1 MYLYGVHTCASALAH
16 KKRNIAVVYIS
27 GYDVLKAKEFSHYLP
42 PLKPKQEV
50 IDHILRFGKK
60 IPVKK
65 IDKNQIKAMLGE
77 DTVHQGIVLDVEP
90 LPFVDL
96 SDLYKPQDKNSIIV
110 VLDHVS
116 DPHNIGAIL
125 RSCAVFGVSGV
136 VLTSRHSPKESALI
150 AKIASGGL
158 DLVPLCY
165 VANLAQAIDKLKE
178 DGFWTIGLAESTD
191 KTLNDIDMKG
201 RIAIIMGSE
210 GDGMRRLTQ
219 SKCDFKAKLLTAS
232 TMTTL
237 NVSQATTLA
246 LAEAYR
252 QQLSNQ

>member
-1 MYLYGVHTCASALAH
+1 MYLYGVHTCASALSH
-16 KKRNIAVVYIS
+16 KKRNILNIYVS
-27 GYDVLKAKEFSHYLP
+27 NYDVLKTKEFSHYLP
-42 PLKPKQEV
+42 ELRPQQEI
-50 IDHILRFGKK
+50 IDHIVRFGKK
-60 IPVKK
+60 ISVQKA
-65 IDKNQIKAMLGE
+65 DKNQIRNMVAE
-77 DTVHQGIVLDVEP
+77 DAVHQGIVLQAEP

-96 SDLYKPQDKNSIIV
+96 SDLYEPSNKNSIIV
-110 VLDHVS
+110 VLDHIS

-125 RSCAVFGVSGV
+125 RSCAVFGVSGI

-165 VANLAQAIDKLKE
+165 VANLAQAIDKLKD
-178 DGFWTIGLAESTD
+178 DGFWSVGLAENTN
-191 KTLNDIDMKG
+191 KTLQDIDMKG
-201 RIAIIMGSE
+201 RIAIVMGSE

-219 SKCDFKAKLLTAS
+219 SKCDFTAKLLTAS

-252 QQLSNQ
+252 QQLLNQ